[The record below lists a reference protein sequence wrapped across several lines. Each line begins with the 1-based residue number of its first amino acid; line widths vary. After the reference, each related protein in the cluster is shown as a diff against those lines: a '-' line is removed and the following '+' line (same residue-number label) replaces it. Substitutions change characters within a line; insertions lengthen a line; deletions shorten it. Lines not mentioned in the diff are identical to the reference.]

1 MTIILEIAP
10 ETESRLRDK
19 ATAQGLDLPAY
30 LLELAERDA
39 YEEVEESDP
48 DADLTEEDKAAIREG
63 IRRGL
68 QAFEEGRYRS
78 LEAVIAEKRERW
90 DLDI

>member
-1 MTIILEIAP
+1 MTITLEIEP
-10 ETESRLRDK
+10 ETEARLRDK
-19 ATAQGLDLPAY
+19 AKAQGLDLPAY

-39 YEEVEESDP
+39 YEAEESDS
-48 DADLTEEDKAAIREG
+48 DADLTQEDKAAIREG

-90 DLDI
+90 GLDI